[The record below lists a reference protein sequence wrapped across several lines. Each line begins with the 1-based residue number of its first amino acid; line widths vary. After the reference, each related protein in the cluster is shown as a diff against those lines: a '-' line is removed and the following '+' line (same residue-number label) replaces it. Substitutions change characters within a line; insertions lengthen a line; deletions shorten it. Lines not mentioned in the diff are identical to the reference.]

1 MILLLDTTYLLPVIG
16 ISIKDIPRDIVIKL
30 IKRDYKV
37 SISEISIFEL
47 SAKGAKYIAHES
59 LDAERVVRGIKALLY
74 DDRIDKISIYDL
86 SILSLA
92 FKLRRILDDFIDCLI
107 LSSAINQAD
116 ILITEDNNIHILS
129 NMREFIDLVREI
141 NPGFKIM
148 RLKDIL

>member
-1 MILLLDTTYLLPVIG
+1 M
-16 ISIKDIPRDIVIKL
+16 

-74 DDRIDKISIYDL
+74 DDRIDKIPIYDL

>member
-74 DDRIDKISIYDL
+74 DDRIDKIPIYDL

>member
-30 IKRDYKV
+30 IKRNYKV

-74 DDRIDKISIYDL
+74 DDRIDKIPIYDL